1 MSDKKPSSLSAAL
14 QPLVKLGKDVD
25 MKLDRI
31 QRNNFTLQESRRAAN
46 QLNNDLIAIKEEGKR
61 TLISMKAED
70 DKMSK
75 ICRNVPRFTSKLRQM
90 MGGLREEIKTRH
102 GVESVP
108 VEVKKIEKSQ
118 PLQPISQNQM
128 PTYAV
133 ETSQVVDETPEVAEQ
148 QNENATFEIED
159 NLNGGHV
166 GHHPNTP
173 RVTVKE
179 NLEESVLKT
188 PETPEFLKQKDLDK
202 EFNFSPVKPSFLTDI
217 GQDNNKG
224 GKLSWKPQLDDP
236 KKLSWGSGQGPT
248 RVPRGQRDAEE
259 EKTSSEEDEFEGL
272 IKTRRDRL
280 QLPAGKA
287 WDEARKLAN
296 EGFNMSELTITEFSC
311 LKKTPVE
318 VKPNRITGPRRG
330 DYPQGETYKT
340 PELRTCVDV
349 GGMKLYKS
357 VTPKTPAFI
366 AQDAA
371 QRFNTPDANQHKFTT
386 PETPNFEGGDA
397 TSYHNIQ
404 STYGDTSIQDTASK
418 FVPKTPQTPAFMNNA
433 IKRYIATDKIETPE
447 TPDSRANFSKNL

>member
-31 QRNNFTLQESRRAAN
+31 QRNDFTLQESRRAAN
-46 QLNNDLIAIKEEGKR
+46 QLNNELIAIKEEGKK

-75 ICRNVPRFTSKLRQM
+75 ICRNVPKFTSKLKQM
-90 MGGLREEIKTRH
+90 MGGLREEIKMRH

-108 VEVKKIEKSQ
+108 VEVKKVEKSQ
-118 PLQPISQNQM
+118 PLQPISQNLM
-128 PTYAV
+128 TICEM
-133 ETSQVVDETPEVAEQ
+133 ETIPAVDETAEQPQ

-159 NLNGGHV
+159 NLNSGQQ
-166 GHHPNTP
+166 HHPNTP

-179 NLEESVLKT
+179 NLDESVLKT
-188 PETPEFLKQKDLDK
+188 PETPEFLKQKNLDK
-202 EFNFSPVKPSFLTDI
+202 EFNFSPVKPSFLTNID
-217 GQDNNKG
+217 QENNKG

-259 EKTSSEEDEFEGL
+259 DKTSSEEDEFEGL

-280 QLPAGKA
+280 QLPAGRA

-366 AQDAA
+366 AQDTT
-371 QRFNTPDANQHKFTT
+371 RFNTPDANQHKFTT

-404 STYGDTSIQDTASK
+404 STYGDTNADTASK

-433 IKRYIATDKIETPE
+433 IKRYIETDKIETPE
-447 TPDSRANFSKNL
+447 TPDSQVNFSKKL